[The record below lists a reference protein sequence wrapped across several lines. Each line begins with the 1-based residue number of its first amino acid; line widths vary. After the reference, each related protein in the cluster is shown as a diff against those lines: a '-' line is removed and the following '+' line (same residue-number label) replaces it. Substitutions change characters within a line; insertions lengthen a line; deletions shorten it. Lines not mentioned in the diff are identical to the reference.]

1 MIDFDRARETMVSQQ
16 IAARGVRDPR
26 VLAAMGRV
34 PRERFVTPQLAALA
48 YDDTPLPIGADQTIS
63 QPYIVAFMIESLGL
77 EGGEKVLEIGTGS
90 GYAAAVLA
98 EIAGAVFTIE
108 RIEEL
113 ASRSGGLLAELGYDN
128 VTVVH
133 GDGTLG
139 LPGEAP
145 FDAIVVTAGGPDV
158 PHTLQEQLAVGGR
171 LVIPVGA
178 SREWQALVRITR
190 VGADEYRREDL
201 ADVRFVPLVG
211 AEGWNARADRKFR

>member
-158 PHTLQEQLAVGGR
+158 PHTLQEQRAVGGR